1 MIERTTIYDLLYANC
16 AVSHHMK
23 VDTSRIQDWPRFIR
37 QIGNFLNIYALL
49 ERRLIVSEYRLTG
62 RHTFF
67 LLLGFLSRDIHYTR
81 GFISKGFLLVL
92 ALEDFRSLGRKP

>member
-1 MIERTTIYDLLYANC
+1 MGKLILHEFKIGHDSYDRLG
-16 AVSHHMK
+16 
-23 VDTSRIQDWPRFIR
+23 I
-37 QIGNFLNIYALL
+37 FLNIYALL